1 MSFAARQ
8 VTTASASTLLVSL
21 PTSIYVAGESTGTVF
36 SSFTID
42 NSGSYSS
49 VGLYSAPS
57 GTWLLSG
64 SASNYEVRLTLTSGT
79 ISGTTG
85 TWLSLGTSRTWS
97 NTANPGTGFY
107 YVLREGIGTLEIR
120 DSVTTAILASTTL
133 TVHALSSNL

>member
-8 VTTASASTLLVSL
+8 VSITTAAAPTVSL
-21 PTSIYVAGESTGTVF
+21 PASIYVAGENVPAVT

-42 NSGSYSS
+42 NLGSYSS
-49 VGLYSAPS
+49 VGIDFAPS

-64 SASNYEVRLTLTSGT
+64 SASSYEVRLTLTSGT

-97 NTANPGTGFY
+97 NTANPGTGLY

-120 DSVTTAILASTTL
+120 DAVTTAILAVTTL
-133 TVHALSSNL
+133 TVRALSTNF